1 MSLFEY
7 LEYSRKFKERVIS
20 YQKLTTDRQQTKTQ
34 MLEIK
39 DKSYT
44 YEGQLS
50 TDKDDRKLEHILG
63 HVLIIPF
70 PVWAGFKISYSPNRR
85 WN

>member
-1 MSLFEY
+1 
-7 LEYSRKFKERVIS
+7 
-20 YQKLTTDRQQTKTQ
+20 

-39 DKSYT
+39 DTSYT

-50 TDKDDRKLEHILG
+50 TDKDDRKLGHILEYM
-63 HVLIIPF
+63 VIIPF
-70 PVWAGFKISYSPNRR
+70 PVLAGIKIISSANRK

>member
-1 MSLFEY
+1 
-7 LEYSRKFKERVIS
+7 
-20 YQKLTTDRQQTKTQ
+20 

-39 DKSYT
+39 DASYT

-50 TDKDDRKLEHILG
+50 TDKDNRKLGHILG
-63 HVLIIPF
+63 HMLIIPF
-70 PVWAGFKISYSPNRR
+70 PVLAVTNINSKPNRK